1 MQTKVVKI
9 DSANID
15 DAAMKEACDLIR
27 AGELVAFPTEGGC
40 AAPGGIEKDL
50 CGEGKTFGQSADCT
64 YFKV

>member
-27 AGELVAFPTEGGC
+27 AGELVAFPTGDGIRTGGGC

-50 CGEGKTFGQSADCT
+50 CGEGKTFG
-64 YFKV
+64 

>member
-27 AGELVAFPTEGGC
+27 AGELVAFPT
-40 AAPGGIEKDL
+40 AAREVRLSIHSSTLQILLSISSLRITTE
-50 CGEGKTFGQSADCT
+50 
-64 YFKV
+64 

>member
-27 AGELVAFPTEGGC
+27 AGELVASDGDGIRTGGGC

-50 CGEGKTFGQSADCT
+50 CGEGKTFG
-64 YFKV
+64 